1 MKFLRAMK
9 KIKKQII
16 AAVMACVLGIGGIYS
31 VHASVIND
39 AKNKKNEAQ
48 QELDNLNSQIDEI
61 QAAQSDLQEEMDAY
75 DDQLMALLT
84 DMDLLENDMT
94 TIKMSTSMIVKR
106 IRFSILSPRPS
117 VWCLLTKFCN
127 YLIDHASFCL
137 AF

>member
-9 KIKKQII
+9 KLKIKKQII

-84 DMDLLENDMT
+84 DMDLLE
-94 TIKMSTSMIVKR
+94 TIWMQSRMR
-106 IRFSILSPRPS
+106 
-117 VWCLLTKFCN
+117 LTRRM
-127 YLIDHASFCL
+127 LIWKSHRRKSRRNITR
-137 AF
+137 

>member
-9 KIKKQII
+9 KLKIKQQII

-84 DMDLLENDMT
+84 DMDLLENDMDHSQR
-94 TIKMSTSMIVKR
+94 MQSRMR
-106 IRFSILSPRPS
+106 
-117 VWCLLTKFCN
+117 LTRRM
-127 YLIDHASFCL
+127 LIWKSRRRKSRRNITR
-137 AF
+137 

>member
-9 KIKKQII
+9 KLKIKQQII

-61 QAAQSDLQEEMDAY
+61 QAAQSAHRY
-75 DDQLMALLT
+75 G
-84 DMDLLENDMT
+84 
-94 TIKMSTSMIVKR
+94 SSGKR
-106 IRFSILSPRPS
+106 YGCKAGRELPGE
-117 VWCLLTKFCN
+117 C
-127 YLIDHASFCL
+127 
-137 AF
+137 